1 MQEEKSIF
9 ELEEKL
15 EYADPGRRFL
25 AYIIDSIILAVVQ
38 GICEFIFKQ
47 LLEEGSITYFVI
59 YIPFVLALNWLYFAY
74 LESSPTQATL
84 GKKAMNIRVVST
96 SGERISFKRAT
107 IRYFAKILSAIILL
121 IGFIMILFDKD
132 KQGLHDKLANT
143 YVVY

>member
-96 SGERISFKRAT
+96 SGERISFKQGSV
-107 IRYFAKILSAIILL
+107 RYFAKILSAIILL